1 MFSNSHFHSIFSDG
15 TEHPRELVAA
25 AKAVG
30 YKAVVLTDH
39 DTMRG
44 CYSLQREARRA
55 GLISLI
61 GCEVTTVGFD
71 LKDTIHVVAID
82 FDSENEAMRALMKRG
97 ADRQRQRS
105 EQLFVRGLERGT
117 LREGTT
123 WDEVVASFPDND
135 FFCTTQVFD
144 VLMKKGI
151 YTPDER
157 REYWNANFAY
167 NLEDSLELDKT
178 LPPFATVDEAIA
190 VIRKAGGVP
199 IVAHPHGLIPYAED
213 IVKMGIMGFETHH
226 PELNDDEIRFFEN
239 ICKEHKLYESGGTDH
254 TEMLSEKEATGYVSE
269 ENFMKL
275 YKRELG

>member
-55 GLISLI
+55 GLLSLV
-61 GCEVTTVGFD
+61 GCEVTTVGFGLD
-71 LKDTIHVVAID
+71 DTIHVVALD
-82 FDSENEAMRALMKRG
+82 FDPKNEAMRALMKRG

-105 EQLFVRGLERGT
+105 EALFNAGLKRGT
-117 LREGTT
+117 LREGTS
-123 WDEVVASFPDND
+123 WGEVLASFPDND

-151 YTPDER
+151 YKAEER
-157 REYWNANFAY
+157 REYWNANFK
-167 NLEDSLELDKT
+167 NE
-178 LPPFATVDEAIA
+178 V
-190 VIRKAGGVP
+190 
-199 IVAHPHGLIPYAED
+199 
-213 IVKMGIMGFETHH
+213 
-226 PELNDDEIRFFEN
+226 EI
-239 ICKEHKLYESGGTDH
+239 
-254 TEMLSEKEATGYVSE
+254 
-269 ENFMKL
+269 
-275 YKRELG
+275 